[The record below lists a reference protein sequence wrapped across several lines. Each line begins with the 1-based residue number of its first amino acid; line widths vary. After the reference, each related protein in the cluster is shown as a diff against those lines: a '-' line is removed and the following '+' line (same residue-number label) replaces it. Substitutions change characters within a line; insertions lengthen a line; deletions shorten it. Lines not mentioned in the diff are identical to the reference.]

1 MTALILLYA
10 ALIVTAF
17 AITVVV
23 IGALVL
29 TGYGIARIGAWLRG
43 GA

>member
-10 ALIVTAF
+10 ALIAGSLVVTLA
-17 AITVVV
+17 VC
-23 IGALVL
+23 GLLVL
-29 TGYGIARIGAWLRG
+29 TGWSIARIGAWIRG